1 MIYKDSLQSPLP
13 SPLHLWGLGV
23 WGLFFFFYTGS
34 CFLRLDHLDLLCP
47 KLINKRLQDRS
58 FILWVAISC
67 PTPVL
72 LGRGL
77 GEHGLIWAALSPW
90 ENRLEHK
97 RIRGQKASLKS
108 LSSHF
113 NGFLHSPFRQFF
125 LLFLLQQ
132 MGQSLANKL
141 WGCLLKGINTDLYF
155 IFDLFNIYIQK
166 YYIYVCII
174 YIYMGFPG
182 CCCSVAKSWPTL
194 CNPMDCSPSGSSVHG
209 FS

>member
-1 MIYKDSLQSPLP
+1 MRLSSASWVCLKLENICTSFIWVWFIRTPCSPL
-13 SPLHLWGLGV
+13 SLLLFTSGAWGFGV
-23 WGLFFFFYTGS
+23 CFFFFYTGS

-47 KLINKRLQDRS
+47 RLINKRLQDRS

-132 MGQSLANKL
+132 MGQSLVNRL

-166 YYIYVCII
+166 YYIYVCIYIHI
-174 YIYMGFPG
+174 YGL
-182 CCCSVAKSWPTL
+182 SWL
-194 CNPMDCSPSGSSVHG
+194 LL
-209 FS
+209 FSC